1 MLYKSLITITI
12 RIEGINV
19 VIIMYTVEN
28 IRNIA
33 INNKGVTINTSHI
46 SGCIIVIIRKK
57 NFS

>member
-1 MLYKSLITITI
+1 MIIITI
-12 RIEGINV
+12 RIIEGINV

-33 INNKGVTINTSHI
+33 INNKGVTITTSHI

>member
-1 MLYKSLITITI
+1 MIIITI
-12 RIEGINV
+12 RIIEGINV